1 MSSRFFG
8 QYLLEKGRITS
19 QQLLDALECQKSITT
34 PIGTMALE
42 RGLLSAEQIRQALQ
56 HQRQTNQRFGEIAVG
71 LGYLT
76 KAQLDELLED
86 QETTHRVRLGEAL
99 VSKGY
104 MTLESL
110 EKELKEY
117 NREAERFAS
126 EVSAAFSNVAHKQI
140 VKTFTDLMLMMF
152 TRFGK
157 QDIII
162 ERCESGKEKVRLFR
176 WVISQKIA
184 GENVEF
190 NCLLSVPP
198 KLLLQMASTMLD
210 ENINAADE
218 LALDA
223 SKEFVNIAN
232 GNACAKL
239 SEDGVNLTMMPPEVY
254 ETTTTPYPLQ
264 TKEVVCV
271 HLAAPDAKLEVAFE
285 F

>member
-19 QQLLDALECQKSITT
+19 QQLLDALECQKTIAA

-42 RGLLSAEQIRQALQ
+42 RGLLTAEQIKQVLQ

-86 QETTHRVRLGEAL
+86 QETNHRVRLGEAL
-99 VSKGY
+99 TSKGH
-104 MTLESL
+104 MTLENL

-117 NREAERFAS
+117 NKESAHFAA
-126 EVSAAFSNVAHKQI
+126 EVSTAFSNVAHKQI

-152 TRFGK
+152 IRFGK

-184 GENVEF
+184 GEDGEF

-210 ENINAADE
+210 ESVSTADE

-239 SEDGVNLTMMPPEVY
+239 SEHGVSLTMMPPEVY
-254 ETTTTPYPLQ
+254 ETTTNPYPLQ
-264 TKEVVCV
+264 TKDVVCV